1 MYVRFASL
9 IFIEVILPLP
19 LPGTYTYRCDPILY
33 PNPLP
38 GSRVIVQFGKRKIYT
53 GIIHQVHEIAPK
65 NYLPKDILDLVDE
78 HPIVTQEQLTFFEW
92 ISEYY
97 MCSLGEVINAAIPA
111 GLKISSESYLS
122 INPEIDMEELD
133 LTEKERTIIN
143 HLQSGDVTMNDMG
156 KILDIKSPYA
166 HVKKLKEKNAI
177 QVFEKVKDK
186 YTPKQETWI
195 RLSDSYAKEEQLD
208 ALAEQ
213 LEGRKKQLDVLLT
226 YLRLV
231 PILDDPSTNESGIA
245 KKRLTDE
252 DISTS
257 SLKTLTRNGIFEEW
271 KKTVSRLD
279 TLTNFKDISVE
290 LSGPQQTARN
300 QIFELF
306 EQKNTV
312 LLHGITGSGKTEIYI
327 SLIKDILDSGGQ
339 VLYLLPEIALTT
351 QIIKRL
357 TRIFGKSFGVF
368 HSKYSDN
375 ERVEVW
381 QKVQQGEYNFVVG
394 VRSAVFLPFNDLS
407 LIIVDEEHEPSFKQY
422 EPAPRY
428 HARDAAIYLA
438 SKFHAKVLLG
448 TATPALETYKNA
460 LEGKYGLVSLD
471 TRYSNVDLPEV
482 TFADL
487 LKERKQR
494 KIKGNFSS
502 VLYQALKDTL
512 DRNKQAILFQN
523 RRGYAP
529 YLSCNNCGYIP
540 KCPHCDV
547 SLTFHSYQN
556 LLICHYCGYKSEVL
570 SECVQC
576 QSNEIKT
583 MSYGTERIEE
593 ELELLLPNARIRRM
607 DLDSTRSKYS
617 YQKII
622 DEFEAGDIDILVGT
636 QMVSKGLDFGNVELV
651 GVFDADRMIHFP
663 DFRSH
668 ERAYQLIH
676 QVSGR
681 AGRRDVRGHVVIQTN
696 DPTQPLLAFL
706 RRQDY
711 IGFYRSE
718 ILEREQFRYPP
729 FYRIIQITFKD
740 PDKQIVGDA
749 ARFYGGIVRKQL
761 GDHRVM
767 GPVEPMVSKI
777 RNQYLFEI
785 TVKFEKQG
793 INLRALKE
801 FLLNSRNMLQ
811 SQRLYKSVRV
821 YFDVDPV

>member
-1 MYVRFASL
+1 M
-9 IFIEVILPLP
+9 
-19 LPGTYTYRCDPILY
+19 
-33 PNPLP
+33 
-38 GSRVIVQFGKRKIYT
+38 
-53 GIIHQVHEIAPK
+53 
-65 NYLPKDILDLVDE
+65 VDQT
-78 HPIVTQEQLTFFEW
+78 PVVTAEQLSFFEW
-92 ISEYY
+92 VSDYY
-97 MCSLGEVINAAIPA
+97 MCSLGEVVNAAVPA

-122 INPEIDMEELD
+122 INPDIDVEELE
-133 LTEKERTIIN
+133 LTEKERIIIN

-156 KILDIKSPYA
+156 KLLDIKSPYA

-195 RLSDSYAKEEQLD
+195 RLTGHYAQEDQLNL
-208 ALAEQ
+208 LAAQ
-213 LEGRKKQLDVLLT
+213 LETKKKQLDVLLT
-226 YLRLV
+226 YLKMV
-231 PILDDPSTNESGIA
+231 PILDDPSSNDEGISKKHLTNTGIS
-245 KKRLTDE
+245 
-252 DISTS
+252 IS
-257 SLKTLTRNGIFEEW
+257 SLKTLTKNGVFEEW

-279 TLTNFKDISVE
+279 TLADTSQITVN
-290 LSGPQQTARN
+290 LSTQQQQARDE
-300 QIFELF
+300 IFQAF
-306 EQKNTV
+306 ESKSTV
-312 LLHGITGSGKTEIYI
+312 LLHGVTGSGKTEIYI
-327 SLIKDILDSGGQ
+327 SIIQDILESGGQ

-357 TRIFGKSFGVF
+357 TRVFGKTFGVF

-381 QKVQQGEYNFVVG
+381 QKVLQGEYNFVVG

-438 SKFHAKVLLG
+438 AKYHAKVLLG

-460 LEGKYGLVSLD
+460 LEGKYGLVSLES
-471 TRYSNVDLPEV
+471 RFSNVDLPEV

-487 LKERKQR
+487 IKERKQR

-502 VLYQALKDTL
+502 VLLGALKDIL
-512 DRNKQAILFQN
+512 ERNKQAILFQN

-529 YLSCNNCGYIP
+529 YLTCDNCGYIP

-576 QSNEIKT
+576 QSTEIKT

-593 ELELLLPNARIRRM
+593 ELELLLPTARIRRM

-681 AGRRDVRGHVVIQTN
+681 AGRRDVRGQVVIQTN
-696 DPTQPLLAFL
+696 DPMQPLLAYL

-740 PDKQIVGDA
+740 PDKQVVGDA
-749 ARFYGGIVRKQL
+749 ARYYGGILRKQL